1 MYMNA
6 SSEFCVDDR
15 RNSEGGD
22 MTAANESGQ
31 SSNSGGKR
39 ETLLSECA
47 NVILGKVL
55 TDCIWCVVCITTGS
69 DDWPL
74 VLYGLH
80 WWWLVVSALWFVVI
94 GG

>member
-1 MYMNA
+1 MNA

-55 TDCIWCVVCITTGS
+55 TDYI
-69 DDWPL
+69 
-74 VLYGLH
+74 
-80 WWWLVVSALWFVVI
+80 
-94 GG
+94 